1 MPGLW
6 IVYRWS
12 SEDDAATGAVRRSDV
27 RERGRPCVNVWW
39 KMLGEARKG
48 LAASTEDKDLAATC
62 STTGRRT
69 TNQYRISPFPVLE
82 DGNNFLTTEF
92 QSKANFLQIWWVKK
106 NQEWMTR
113 WCMHAAPI
121 RDRVD
126 VVLMQSTTDQLCWNK
141 AINYSGW
148 PIVIRIRQSL
158 RLGINHSWDSS

>member
-6 IVYRWS
+6 IVYQWS

-82 DGNNFLTTEF
+82 DGVDD
-92 QSKANFLQIWWVKK
+92 Q
-106 NQEWMTR
+106 M
-113 WCMHAAPI
+113 MHAC
-121 RDRVD
+121 RTNTG
-126 VVLMQSTTDQLCWNK
+126 QSGCGTNAEHNRSVMLEQGYKLFWVTSCYKN
-141 AINYSGW
+141 
-148 PIVIRIRQSL
+148 
-158 RLGINHSWDSS
+158 